1 MNALFPKQ
9 TSSATLLVVDD
20 DEIDREI
27 ILRALAEHGLEV
39 PVAYAANG
47 NEAIEIM
54 KAETDTAFVVLL
66 DLNMPVLDGFET
78 LDVMRN
84 DPDLMKTP
92 VFILSTSDEARD
104 IDQSYRMGISGYLRK
119 AEIDEGME
127 RIISLM
133 RAYIETVKLP

>member
-1 MNALFPKQ
+1 MNALFSKH
-9 TSSATLLVVDD
+9 TSKATLLVVDD

-27 ILRALAEHGLEV
+27 VLRALAEHGLEV

-47 NEAIEIM
+47 NEAIELM

-127 RIISLM
+127 RIISLL

>member
-9 TSSATLLVVDD
+9 TSKATLLVVDD

-47 NEAIEIM
+47 NEAIELM

-84 DPDLMKTP
+84 DPELMKTP
-92 VFILSTSDEARD
+92 VFILSTSDEERD
-104 IDQSYRMGISGYLRK
+104 IDQSYRLGISGYLRK
-119 AEIDEGME
+119 AAIDEGME
-127 RIISLM
+127 RIIALM

>member
-9 TSSATLLVVDD
+9 TSKATLLVVDD

-47 NEAIEIM
+47 NEAIELM

-92 VFILSTSDEARD
+92 VFILSTSDEERD

>member
-9 TSSATLLVVDD
+9 TSKATLLVVDD

-54 KAETDTAFVVLL
+54 KSETDTAFVVLL

-92 VFILSTSDEARD
+92 VFILSTSDEERD

>member
-9 TSSATLLVVDD
+9 TSKATLLVVDD

-47 NEAIEIM
+47 NEAIELM

-78 LDVMRN
+78 LDVMRK

-92 VFILSTSDEARD
+92 VFILSTSDEERD

>member
-9 TSSATLLVVDD
+9 TSKATLLVVDD

-92 VFILSTSDEARD
+92 VFILSTSDEERD

>member
-1 MNALFPKQ
+1 MNALFPKH
-9 TSSATLLVVDD
+9 TSTATLLVVDD

-27 ILRALAEHGLEV
+27 ILRALSEHGLEV

-47 NEAIEIM
+47 NEAIELM

-127 RIISLM
+127 RIISLL

>member
-9 TSSATLLVVDD
+9 TSKATLLVVDD

-78 LDVMRN
+78 LDVIRN

-92 VFILSTSDEARD
+92 VFILSTSDEERD

-127 RIISLM
+127 RIISLL

>member
-9 TSSATLLVVDD
+9 TSKATLLVVDD

-47 NEAIEIM
+47 NEAIELM

-92 VFILSTSDEARD
+92 VFILSTSDEERD
-104 IDQSYRMGISGYLRK
+104 IDQSYRLGISGYLRK

-127 RIISLM
+127 RIITLM

>member
-9 TSSATLLVVDD
+9 TSKATLLVVDD

-39 PVAYAANG
+39 PVAYAANR

-104 IDQSYRMGISGYLRK
+104 IDQSYRLGISGYLRK